1 MRVLFSVC
9 GEGLGH
15 ATRCLAAAME
25 LNQHEVAFVSYGKA
39 KRLNGKFELG
49 RSIRES
55 IFNAKS
61 SLPKIL
67 RSEIRIM
74 REYTPDLVC
83 GSRILKNK
91 LENFVNSKNVEII
104 SVAMDM
110 ESLLKKLLFYRL
122 LWGSLY
128 DNGSHLFW

>member
-1 MRVLFSVC
+1 MQRVACF
-9 GEGLGH
+9 
-15 ATRCLAAAME
+15 R
-25 LNQHEVAFVSYGKA
+25 
-39 KRLNGKFELG
+39 
-49 RSIRES
+49 
-55 IFNAKS
+55 
-61 SLPKIL
+61 IL

-74 REYTPDLVC
+74 REYAPDLVC